1 MQQAGFTITRVIEI
15 FSKNKI
21 ENTVKKN
28 QRCRYCHS
36 PYLSKILKYRPKR
49 YYVDS
54 FDFGR
59 FKFFCTT
66 CLKIN
71 TH

>member
-15 FSKNKI
+15 FSKNKTR
-21 ENTVKKN
+21 NTVKKN

-36 PYLSKILKYRPKR
+36 RYLSKILKYKPKR